1 MGSKRLLVFAV
12 LLLIAVAGGV
22 AFLVAFFSTP
32 PPAGTVTVQVN
43 VPSGL
48 AQPSAPSC
56 AEVFVPGKVVEIK
69 GADFACKD
77 PDGTVH
83 FIGGHRCKDG
93 RHLWP
98 IEAEIGA
105 PEGWA
110 LEGQPFHKAATDD
123 VSADPEF
130 GKAYEACL

>member
-1 MGSKRLLVFAV
+1 VSKRLA
-12 LLLIAVAGGV
+12 LLILVALLFIGGGV

-32 PPAGTVTVQVN
+32 PPAGSLTVTVN
-43 VPSGL
+43 APSGF
-48 AQPSAPSC
+48 AQPSAPACS
-56 AEVFVPGKVVEIK
+56 EVFVPGKVVDIK
-69 GADFACKD
+69 GADFACTD
-77 PDGTVH
+77 PDGTTH

-98 IEAEIGA
+98 IEAQIGA

-110 LEGQPFHKAATDD
+110 IEGQPFHKAVTDD
-123 VSADPEF
+123 VENDPEF